1 MTGRAPETP
10 RAGSWTGGTRLQRT
24 VGSRIAWMEARPAE
38 SFATEGGRNSMGH
51 AAQLRQNRPFS
62 TGC

>member
-10 RAGSWTGGTRLQRT
+10 RAGPWTGGTRLQRT
-24 VGSRIAWMEARPAE
+24 VGSRIAWMGARPAE
-38 SFATEGGRNSMGH
+38 SFATKGGRNSMGH
-51 AAQLRQNRPFS
+51 AARLRQNRPFS